1 MGRFLLLL
9 VLLGWSGG
17 LLAAGK
23 GLDLLH
29 PHLAIGRSVSYVEDP
44 AAQLTVQQL
53 MQLPAADF
61 VPLGKPTASHT
72 FTRSALWYRF
82 EVNNPTD
89 APLRRILWLDQSWL
103 HSTNFAVV
111 SPAGAVTLLPAG
123 NGLPFAARAIANAKI
138 NVVHEFAPG
147 HSTVYLQVMT
157 ADPFVVTINVADEPE
172 FLSSQ
177 LRDVALTALVYGAI
191 FSMLLYNLLLYIGI
205 RERYQLF
212 YVLYLASFLLM
223 NSAYN
228 NYTYPL
234 LFAGSP
240 VAQDWMQ
247 SGAIFLFLCCS
258 LLFTRSFL
266 ELARYQPRLCRVTTL
281 YLQLVV
287 LLALLTPWLG
297 YRVHVELSILFS
309 SIVSFYSFAI
319 GLYSWYCGYRSA
331 RFFLLGSVCGLIG
344 TMVTALTVMAFL
356 PFHYVSYKAIDFG
369 LMVDGILMS
378 LALADRVKQARE
390 EGLRAELASRTDAL
404 TGLQNRRAYE
414 EVSELETER
423 LKRYGGDLSAIMV
436 DINRFKQV
444 NDLHG
449 HSCGDALLRQVAAR
463 LRHHVRSN
471 DHVFRMGGDEF
482 LILLPGT
489 DWEQASQL
497 AARLRQIIAD
507 KPVLYHGKALQTS
520 ISLGVAQYRKDDA
533 GIDELLRRADE
544 AMYLEKHRSY
554 AAESANGAKVR

>member
-1 MGRFLLLL
+1 MGRWLLLFFLL
-9 VLLGWSGG
+9 WSNG

-29 PHLAIGRSVSYVEDP
+29 SHLAIGASVSYYEDP
-44 AAQLTVQQL
+44 TASLTVQDV
-53 MQLPAADF
+53 MHLPAEHF
-61 VPLGKPTASHT
+61 VLLGKPTASHT

-82 EVNNPTD
+82 DVNNATGL
-89 APLRRILWLDQSWL
+89 PLRRILWLDQPWL
-103 HSTNFAVV
+103 HNTNFAVV
-111 SPAGAVTLLPAG
+111 SPAGDVTLLPAG
-123 NGLPFAARAIANAKI
+123 NGLPFAARAIANPRI
-138 NVVHEFAPG
+138 NVAHEFAPG
-147 HSTVYLQVMT
+147 LSTVYLQVMT
-157 ADPFVVTINVADEPE
+157 ADPFVVTINLASEPD

-191 FSMLLYNLLLYIGI
+191 FSMLLYNLLLYVGI

-212 YVLYLASFLLM
+212 YVLYLTSFLLM

-234 LFAGSP
+234 FFAEHP
-240 VAQDWMQ
+240 VAQDWLQ
-247 SGAIFLFLCCS
+247 SSAIYVFLCCS

-297 YRVHVELSILFS
+297 YRVHVELSIIFS
-309 SIVSFYSFAI
+309 SVVSFYSFAI

-344 TMVTALTVMAFL
+344 TMVTALTVMAVL
-356 PFHYVSYKAIDFG
+356 PYHYVSYKAIDLG

-390 EGLRAELASRTDAL
+390 ERLRAELASRTDAL

-414 EVSELETER
+414 EVSELEAER
-423 LKRYGGDLSAIMV
+423 LRRYGGELSAIMV
-436 DINRFKQV
+436 DVNRFKQV
-444 NDLHG
+444 NDIHG

-471 DHVFRMGGDEF
+471 DYVFRMGGDEF

-489 DWEQASQL
+489 DREQASLL
-497 AARLRQIIAD
+497 ASRLSQIIAD
-507 KPVLYHGKALQTS
+507 RPVLYHGKALQTS
-520 ISLGVAQYRKDDA
+520 ISLGVAQYHKEDE
-533 GIDELLRRADE
+533 GIDDLLRRADE
-544 AMYLEKHRSY
+544 AMYLEKHRTY
-554 AAESANGAKVR
+554 AAESASGSATH